1 MSDTIRQVD
10 AAPDT
15 ADQHPVTETPAAAEP
30 PPKRQG
36 LLRSSAIF
44 SGLTLVSRFMGLAR
58 DLVIT
63 AKLGASQTIAADAYY
78 TALAFPNLFRRMF
91 AEGAFAAAFV
101 PDYAKRLA
109 SDGKEAADRFASD
122 ALATMAAASIAITIA
137 CQLAMPWLMMA
148 YSYGFLADPAKFK
161 LAVILTQ
168 ITMPYLPCMVIAALF
183 AGTLQARGRFIIY
196 GFYPTVLNVVMLI
209 AVLPQH
215 DPTEAAYAASW
226 GVLVAGVSQAG
237 LCWWGARRSGARIH
251 IRHLKLTPEIK
262 AMIRR
267 MVPGVIASSATQ
279 INLFISAMLASQV
292 AGMRVWLN
300 IAERFYQLPLSLVG
314 VAIGV
319 ALLPRLSTSF
329 QAADTADTQAAMD
342 QAVVFGLALS
352 LPAAAALMGMAG
364 YLTDGF
370 FTRGAFTSQDA
381 ANAAKLLFHYGW
393 GVPAF
398 VLIKILQPAF
408 FARGDTRTPMN
419 FSLLSVGVNIALGVA
434 LFFTFGFQGIA
445 IATSIASWITVAQM
459 VARLHA
465 RGHWTPSV
473 RASGKMVRVTLASLG
488 LGLSVAAASHVRPL
502 LEAPLGD
509 GVGFLGAKEI
519 AVLLLCVAGGLLYP
533 ALLFAFGGVTPAEA
547 RAAFRR
553 RKGDVAAPVTGDPL

>member
-1 MSDTIRQVD
+1 M
-10 AAPDT
+10 
-15 ADQHPVTETPAAAEP
+15 TEPRPAAEP
-30 PPKRQG
+30 PAKRQG
-36 LLRSSAIF
+36 LLRSSAIY

-101 PDYAKRLA
+101 PDYAKRLEA
-109 SDGKEAADRFASD
+109 EGQEAADRFAAD
-122 ALATMAAASIAITIA
+122 ALATMAAITIALTIA
-137 CQLAMPWLMMA
+137 CQLAMPWLMRV
-148 YSYGFLADPAKFK
+148 YSYGFLATPEKFK

-196 GFYPTVLNVVMLI
+196 GFYPTVLNVVMLA

-215 DPTEAAYAASW
+215 DPTAAAYAASW
-226 GVLVAGVSQAG
+226 GVLVAGVSQAA
-237 LCWWGARRSGARIH
+237 LCWWGAHRSGARIH
-251 IRHLKLTPEIK
+251 PRHLKLTSDMK
-262 AMIRR
+262 GMLRR
-267 MVPGVIASSATQ
+267 MVPGIIASSATQ
-279 INLFISAMLASQV
+279 INLFISAILASQV

-319 ALLPRLSTSF
+319 ALLPRLATSI
-329 QAADTADTQAAMD
+329 QRADHADTQGAMD

-370 FTRGAFTSQDA
+370 FTRGAFTSEDA
-381 ANAAKLLFHYGW
+381 AKAGMLLFHFGW

-408 FARGDTRTPMN
+408 FARGDTRTPMTY
-419 FSLLSVGVNIALGVA
+419 SLVSVAVNIALGVA
-434 LFFTFGFQGIA
+434 LFFTIGFQGIA
-445 IATSIASWITVAQM
+445 IATATASWITVLQM
-459 VARLHA
+459 AVHLMTKR
-465 RGHWTPSV
+465 HWVPSS
-473 RASGKMVRVTLASLG
+473 RAIGKMVRVTVASVALG
-488 LGLSVAAASHVRPL
+488 LILALATHYRPL
-502 LEAPLGD
+502 LEAPLVDVRFIG
-509 GVGFLGAKEI
+509 LRAKELT
-519 AVLLLCVAGGLLYP
+519 VLWISLAGAALYP
-533 ALLFAFGGVTPAEA
+533 MLLFAFGGVTPAEV

-553 RKGDVAAPVTGDPL
+553 RKGDVAAPVADLS

>member
-1 MSDTIRQVD
+1 MTD
-10 AAPDT
+10 
-15 ADQHPVTETPAAAEP
+15 TPAPAEP

-36 LLRSSAIF
+36 LLRSSAIY

-109 SDGKEAADRFASD
+109 ADGKEAADRFASD
-122 ALATMAAASIAITIA
+122 ALATMAAGTIAITIA

-196 GFYPTVLNVVMLI
+196 GFYPTLLNVVMLI
-209 AVLPQH
+209 AILPQH

-226 GVLVAGVSQAG
+226 GVLVAGISQAA
-237 LCWWGARRSGARIH
+237 LCWWGARRAGARICPGS
-251 IRHLKLTPEIK
+251 LKLTPEMK
-262 AMIRR
+262 AMLRR
-267 MVPGVIASSATQ
+267 MIPGVIASSATQ

-319 ALLPRLSTSF
+319 ALLPRLSTSY
-329 QAADTADTQAAMD
+329 QLEDKADAQVAMD

-352 LPAAAALMGMAG
+352 LPAAAVLMGMPV

-381 ANAAKLLFHYGW
+381 TNAGKLLFHYGW

-408 FARGDTRTPMN
+408 FARGDTRTPMTY
-419 FSLLSVGVNIALGVA
+419 SLISVAVNIVLGVA
-434 LFFTFGFQGIA
+434 LFFTLGFEGIA
-445 IATSIASWITVAQM
+445 LATSAASWITVIQM
-459 VARLHA
+459 VIFLQTK
-465 RGHWTPSV
+465 GQWTPSR
-473 RASGKMVRVTLASLG
+473 RAIGKMIRVGLASAALG
-488 LGLSVAAASHVRPL
+488 VALTVAAGFRPVF
-502 LEAPLGD
+502 EAPLGS
-509 GVGFLGAKEI
+509 GFGLLGAKEI
-519 AVLLLCVAGGLLYP
+519 AVLLLCLAGGAFYP
-533 ALLFAFGGVTPAEA
+533 VLLFAFGGVTPAEVRTA
-547 RAAFRR
+547 LRR
-553 RKGDVAAPVTGDPL
+553 RKGDTAAPAPDLS